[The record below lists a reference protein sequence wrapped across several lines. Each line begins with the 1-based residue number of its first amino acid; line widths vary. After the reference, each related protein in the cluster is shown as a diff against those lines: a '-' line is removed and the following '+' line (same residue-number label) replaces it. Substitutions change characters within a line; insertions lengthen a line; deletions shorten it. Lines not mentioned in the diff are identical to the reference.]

1 MRRSRDLRDKGLR
14 LAPQKSRAISLGMR
28 RIMRSLLVFL
38 LLPAQAVAQEWQHFG
53 IQRFGF
59 IFDVPP
65 DFVLAQRPENGDG
78 ATFQGSD
85 GAFLAVWGV
94 NLETRNFRPEI
105 AKQIKRDEKE
115 GWNVTY
121 RRLTAKWASYSGI
134 KDGKIR
140 YVRAIAIC
148 SDRAA
153 IFLIEYGR
161 DNKIPYDPI
170 VTRMV
175 RSLKPEGC

>member
-1 MRRSRDLRDKGLR
+1 MAPGTALRVSADLHDDRAR
-14 LAPQKSRAISLGMR
+14 LASQKLCAISIEMR
-28 RIMRSLLVFL
+28 RILLPLLVLL

-78 ATFQGSD
+78 ATFQGTE

-105 AKQIKRDEKE
+105 EKQIKQDEKE

-134 KDGKIR
+134 KEAR
-140 YVRAIAIC
+140 YAMFAP
-148 SDRAA
+148 S
-153 IFLIEYGR
+153 
-161 DNKIPYDPI
+161 PY
-170 VTRMV
+170 VTTARPY
-175 RSLKPEGC
+175 S

>member
-1 MRRSRDLRDKGLR
+1 MRVSANLHDTAGLASPKLCSIWIEMRRVLL
-14 LAPQKSRAISLGMR
+14 P
-28 RIMRSLLVFL
+28 LLVLL

-59 IFDVPP
+59 TFDVPP
-65 DFVLAQRPENGDG
+65 DFVLAQRSENGDG
-78 ATFQGSD
+78 ATFQGTD
-85 GAFLAVWGV
+85 DAFLAIWGV
-94 NLETRNFRPEI
+94 SLETRKFRPEI
-105 AKQIKRDEKE
+105 EKQIKQDEKE

-148 SDRAA
+148 NDRAA
-153 IFLIEYGR
+153 VFLIDYAR

-175 RSLKPEGC
+175 RSLTPEGC